1 MDNVATGME
10 IANHSSQD
18 KGGFIDP
25 KAIKFWGDEI
35 GEARPPIFDARA
47 IAIYYQ
53 PCSIISRLTIRHLE
67 KTDFGCNSFVI
78 GLTQLYR
85 TYQTHLDERVT

>member
-1 MDNVATGME
+1 MDSVATGME

-47 IAIYYQ
+47 IAI
-53 PCSIISRLTIRHLE
+53 
-67 KTDFGCNSFVI
+67 
-78 GLTQLYR
+78 
-85 TYQTHLDERVT
+85 